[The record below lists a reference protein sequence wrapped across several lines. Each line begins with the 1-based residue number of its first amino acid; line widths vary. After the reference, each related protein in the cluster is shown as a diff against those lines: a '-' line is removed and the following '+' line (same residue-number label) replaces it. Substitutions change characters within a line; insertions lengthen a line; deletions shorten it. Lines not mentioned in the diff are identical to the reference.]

1 MGIVKSP
8 NSMII
13 NIIYALEVDEM
24 KMTYP
29 VIFTELETNILIEV
43 PDLGI
48 LTEANEEGKTKG
60 TMADAIM
67 MARDAIGISCISA
80 EDAGKEIV
88 EPSELSKV
96 DITKGAFY
104 GEGTGVV
111 SLVDVDLVA
120 YRRMT
125 DNKTIRRNVTLPNW
139 LNQEAEKAQINVSK
153 VLQEALMSKL
163 NVYR

>member
-1 MGIVKSP
+1 
-8 NSMII
+8 
-13 NIIYALEVDEM
+13 M

-29 VIFTELETNILIEV
+29 VIFTELDTNILIEV

-48 LTEANEEGKTKG
+48 LTEANEEGKPKG
-60 TMADAIM
+60 TLADAIM
-67 MARDAIGISCISA
+67 MARDAIGMKCICRQDDGQ
-80 EDAGKEIV
+80 ELIV
-88 EPSELSKV
+88 PSQLSEV

-104 GEGTGVV
+104 EDGNGMV
-111 SLVDVDLVA
+111 SLVDVDLEV
-120 YRRMT
+120 YRRMM
-125 DNKTIRRNVTLPNW
+125 DNKTVRRNVTIPNW

>member
-1 MGIVKSP
+1 
-8 NSMII
+8 
-13 NIIYALEVDEM
+13 M

-29 VIFTELETNILIEV
+29 VIFTEIDTNILIEV

-48 LTEANEEGKTKG
+48 YTESNEEGKAKG

-67 MARDAIGISCISA
+67 MARDAIGMSCINA
-80 EDAGKEIV
+80 EDAGRELV
-88 EPSELSKV
+88 EPSEISEV

-104 GEGTGVV
+104 GEGIGIV
-111 SLVDVDLVA
+111 SLVDVDLLT
-120 YRRMT
+120 YRRAM

-153 VLQEALMSKL
+153 VLQEALMNKL